1 MDMTLD
7 MTRADLKEAEA
18 SETTMQLKL
27 DHNGLPLVPQ
37 PSEDPLDPLN
47 FPKWLKLTILIE
59 VSALSL
65 LSLLGASVITPT
77 FGVLSKEF
85 HKSLT
90 ETAYITSVF
99 VLTIGLS
106 SAFWNPLA
114 NVYGRRP
121 VYLVCI
127 VGSVATA
134 AGSAASTAYGELLA
148 LRALNGVFAGIP
160 LGLGSVTVRDLFV
173 KHHETPSSDFEINTD
188 AYPIILDSSSMSGA
202 GTWVSGL
209 CRSFWAVMRHP
220 QSAAISRKISLGAG
234 ASGWLLF

>member
-1 MDMTLD
+1 MTIDMTK
-7 MTRADLKEAEA
+7 ADLKEAEVSA
-18 SETTMQLKL
+18 TTTQLKL
-27 DHNGLPLVPQ
+27 DHNGLPLIPQ

-47 FPKWLKLTILIE
+47 FPKWLKWTILIE

-121 VYLVCI
+121 VYLICI
-127 VGSVATA
+127 AGSIATA
-134 AGSAASTAYGELLA
+134 AGSAASTTYRELLA
-148 LRALNGVFAGIP
+148 LRAVNGIFAGIP

-173 KHHETPSSDFEINTD
+173 QLNVPNRSDSETSTD
-188 AYPIILDSSSMSGA
+188 L
-202 GTWVSGL
+202 
-209 CRSFWAVMRHP
+209 
-220 QSAAISRKISLGAG
+220 
-234 ASGWLLF
+234 